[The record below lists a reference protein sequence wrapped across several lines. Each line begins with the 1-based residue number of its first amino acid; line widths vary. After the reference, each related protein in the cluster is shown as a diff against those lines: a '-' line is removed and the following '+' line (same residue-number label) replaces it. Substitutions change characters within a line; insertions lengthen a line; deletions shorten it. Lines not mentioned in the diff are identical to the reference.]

1 MYRTTNKS
9 QEEAENFDLP
19 FGGRLSSENR
29 WVRLAKLIPWSELE
43 TEYASQFSSTMGAP
57 AKSFRMALGA
67 LIIKERLGTSDEETV
82 EQIKE
87 NPYLQYFLGLS
98 KYTNEAPFEASMLV
112 HFRKR
117 LSRKLVGRINEQ
129 IVLNRRQTDRQVQ
142 KGKQQ
147 PETEETNTEESE
159 LTSPKNQGKL
169 ILDATCTPAD
179 ISYPTDL
186 KLLNQAREQTE
197 KILDNRYQQVKEKID
212 RKPRNYRQKA
222 RQSYLAISKQRRPS
236 RKKRRRAIRKQ
247 LGYLRRNLAHIDALL
262 MAGSSLS
269 RLNRRNYR
277 MLLIVSELFRQ
288 QQWMYENRA
297 RRIDDRI
304 VSLTQPHVRPIVRG
318 KAGTPVEFGAKLS
331 VSYSDGYCFLDEL
344 RWDNFNESQDLQS
357 QLEQYHQRLGYYP
370 ESVHV
375 DRIYR
380 TRANRAICKER
391 GIRISGPPL
400 GRPSANPQLE
410 LIKQQ
415 REDERFRNAIE
426 GKFGQAKRRF
436 SLERIMPRLS
446 DTAESTIAITF
457 LVMNLEL
464 LLKQFFV
471 FFFGFGRKFLC
482 LSKFIPAFGK
492 AKRPSI
498 NFFLLPH
505 SSSSQFQFQSQL

>member
-1 MYRTTNKS
+1 MYRTTNEA
-9 QEEAENFDLP
+9 QATAENFDLP
-19 FGGRLSSENR
+19 FGGKLSEENR
-29 WVRLAKLIPWSELE
+29 WVRLAKLIPWSEFE

-57 AKSFRMALGA
+57 AKPFRMALGA

-87 NPYLQYFLGLS
+87 NPYLQYFLGLTE
-98 KYTNEAPFEASMLV
+98 YTTNKAPFEASMLV

-117 LSRKLVGRINEQ
+117 LSREMVGRINEQ
-129 IVLNRRQTDRQVQ
+129 IVLNRRQTDREAPQ
-142 KGKQQ
+142 GKQQ
-147 PETEETNTEESE
+147 PEIEGTNTEESE
-159 LTSPKNQGKL
+159 PSSPKNQGKL

-186 KLLNQAREQTE
+186 KLLNQGREQTE
-197 KILDNRYQQVKEKID
+197 KILDQLYEQVKDEIE
-212 RKPRNYRQKA
+212 RKPRTYRQKA
-222 RQSYLAISKQRRPS
+222 RQSYLALAKQRRPS
-236 RKKRRRAIRKQ
+236 QKKYRKALRKQ
-247 LGYLRRNLAHIDALL
+247 LGYIRRNLAHIDALVK
-262 MAGSSLS
+262 AGSSLS
-269 RLNRRNYR
+269 ELNQGSYR

-288 QQWMYENRA
+288 QQWMYENRS

-357 QLEQYHQRLGYYP
+357 QLEQYKQRFGYYP

-380 TRANRAICKER
+380 TRTNRAICKER

-400 GRPSANPQLE
+400 GRPPANPQPE
-410 LIKQQ
+410 VIRQQ

-436 SLERIMPRLS
+436 SLSRVMARLS
-446 DTAESTIAITF
+446 DSAESAIAITF

-471 FFFGFGRKFLC
+471 VFLGFGSKFLC
-482 LSKFIPAFGK
+482 LGRFISAFLGR
-492 AKRPSI
+492 KRASL
-498 NFFLLPH
+498 NFFLLPY
-505 SSSSQFQFQSQL
+505 SSSSQFQFQL